1 MKFVGLVLRNLWR
14 SKLRTGLTIV
24 STAVALFLFV
34 MLRTLVT
41 SLDASVDV
49 ADASRLV
56 VRRSTSLIF
65 PLPLSY
71 RERLAGVEGLSG
83 ITWMNWFGGIN
94 PADERGFFAQFAV
107 DEDTFFDLYPELL
120 LEPEELAAFKS
131 ERTACV
137 VGTKLAK
144 RYGWKPGD
152 NVTLRGTIYP
162 GEWTLTVRGIYR
174 PKTPEVDTNTLY
186 FHWKF
191 LDERMR
197 AAGQD
202 GGEVGV
208 YVVRLADV
216 DQAAAMAQRI
226 DALFANSSA
235 ESRTETEKAF
245 QLGFVTMM
253 GNVRGAVRILAA
265 FVLSGFL
272 LVGIN
277 TMLMAARER
286 TREIAV
292 LKTLGFPD
300 GLILRL
306 VLIESTLIALLGGL
320 IGTLGAG
327 FVLTG
332 LANSGNSM
340 FATFLVRRDT
350 LVIGIGIAAAMGM
363 LAGLLPAIG
372 AARLRVVDA
381 LRQA

>member
-14 SKLRTGLTIV
+14 SKLRTGLTIL
-24 STAVALFLFV
+24 STTVALFLFV

-71 RERLAGVEGLSG
+71 KDRLAAVDGVTGV
-83 ITWMNWFGGIN
+83 TWMNWFGAVY

-107 DEDTFFDLYPELL
+107 DHETFFDLYPELL
-120 LEPEELAAFKS
+120 LTPEELAAFKN
-131 ERTACV
+131 ERTACI
-137 VGTKLAK
+137 VGEKLAR
-144 RYGWKPGD
+144 RYNWKPGTD
-152 NVTLRGTIYP
+152 VTLRGTIYP
-162 GEWTLTVRGIYR
+162 GDWTFTIRGIYR
-174 PKTPEVDTNTLY
+174 ARTPEVDANTMY
-186 FHWKF
+186 FQWKGF
-191 LDERMR
+191 DERM
-197 AAGQD
+197 AAEDQGGQ
-202 GGEVGV
+202 VGV
-208 YVVRLADV
+208 YVIRLADAN
-216 DQAAAMAQRI
+216 QSAQTAQRI

-235 ESRTETEKAF
+235 ETRTETEKAF

-253 GNVRGAVRILAA
+253 GNVRGAVRILCI

-272 LVGIN
+272 LVAIN
-277 TMLMAARER
+277 TMMMAARER

-300 GLILRL
+300 ALILKL
-306 VLIESTLIALLGGL
+306 VLAESSLLGLLGGL
-320 IGTLGAG
+320 IGCFGGA
-327 FVLTG
+327 FVLGG
-332 LANSGNSM
+332 LSASGNAM
-340 FATFLVRRDT
+340 FATFVVRPDT
-350 LVIGIGIAAAMGM
+350 VWIGILIALGMG
-363 LAGLLPAIG
+363 LVSGLIPAIG